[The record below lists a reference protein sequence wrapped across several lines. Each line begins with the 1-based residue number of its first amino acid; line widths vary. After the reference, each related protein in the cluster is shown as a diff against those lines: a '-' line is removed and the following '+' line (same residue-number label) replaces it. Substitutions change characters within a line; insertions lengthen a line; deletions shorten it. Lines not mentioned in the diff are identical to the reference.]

1 MIGIDTKIIQIQKNI
16 FEDNDKLALEI
27 RNQLL
32 EKRISLINILGTPGC
47 GKTTFLINVINKLR
61 DKKILVIEGDLES
74 DIDTVELNK
83 LGIDAFEINTHG
95 GCHLDAV
102 MIRKSLEQIIDKDYD
117 IIFVENVG
125 NLICTNEYDLGE
137 RLRVLIT
144 TVTEGSDKPYKYPY
158 IFERSDAVII
168 NKIDLSPFV
177 QFDEEYYNRGIKLVN
192 KTAPVFK
199 VSSTK
204 NENIDLFVDWM
215 NAVLKIG

>member
-47 GKTTFLINVINKLR
+47 GKTTFLINVINKMR

-74 DIDTVELNK
+74 DIDTVVLNK
-83 LGIDAFEINTHG
+83 LGIDAFQINTHG

-137 RLRVLIT
+137 SLRVLIT

-192 KTAPVFK
+192 KSAPVFK

-215 NAVLKIG
+215 IAALKIG